1 MGVLGRRARLDSR
14 DEEMRRGL
22 AWRGVAGRGPA
33 RLGDFRPGSPKRG
46 KFGMFNVLEFA
57 EVKAKRA
64 A

>member
-33 RLGDFRPGSPKRG
+33 RLGEARPGTAWHG
-46 KFGMFNVLEFA
+46 KGSCEH
-57 EVKAKRA
+57 KGK
-64 A
+64 